1 MLSTLYLPEAVAAQT
16 HTVVLSCR
24 APTDGFAFTVQL
36 GQQGRRVPVRTDT
49 GWDDVSIRLGS
60 QEREP
65 QATRDEPAESEQLS
79 TRAPDGSSGGQTEV
93 GSDGFGL
100 LASVIAAG
108 VGSAWL
114 RRRGRDD

>member
-1 MLSTLYLPEAVAAQT
+1 MVSTLYLPEAVAAQT
-16 HTVVLSCR
+16 HRVVLSCR
-24 APTDGFAFTVQL
+24 ALTDSFAFTVQL

-65 QATRDEPAESEQLS
+65 QATGGEPAESEQLS
-79 TRAPDGSSGGQTEV
+79 TGAPDGTEGGQTDV

-100 LASVIAAG
+100 LASIIAAG
-108 VGSAWL
+108 AGSAWL
-114 RRRGRDD
+114 RRRRRDD